1 MRLRN
6 RTLVLVAVAA
16 LLLVLPPIYLLTAER
31 AAPAD
36 PVQILVKY
44 LKASYARDYKE
55 AYHFISSEDRRL
67 KDEQSYIREQGPFT
81 GFTLDVARKLADLI
95 EAAPL
100 ETKMSASRAHINLK
114 LRLPDANKLSAHLMN
129 WDEER
134 LNNLTP
140 KEQMVL
146 FRKVNQW
153 SKEGDFATIEG
164 EQGFDL
170 IKEKGTWRVLLNW
183 AAGTQVTF
191 HAEVAPSLPLE
202 VVWEQREVITRPG
215 EIFNVHFRVKNAS
228 NREIFTKI
236 PHRVEPKELAPYLE
250 LVECGLFSPMKLLP
264 RQEQEYASTYLLRAD
279 LPHGIQHLAV
289 TYGFADV
296 R

>member
-6 RTLVLVAVAA
+6 QNLVLVTVAA
-16 LLLVLPPIYLLTAER
+16 LLLILPPAYLLMAER

-55 AYHFISSEDRRL
+55 AYHFVSSEDQRL
-67 KDEQSYIREQGPFT
+67 KDEKTYIREKGSFT

-95 EAAPL
+95 EAASV
-100 ETKMSASRAHINLK
+100 EKKMTGSRAHINVK

-134 LNNLTP
+134 LNTLTP

-146 FRKVNQW
+146 IRKVDQW
-153 SKEGDFATIEG
+153 SKEGELPTIEG

-170 IKEKGTWRVLLNW
+170 VKEKGSWRVFLNW
-183 AAGTQVTF
+183 AAGTQVMF
-191 HAEVAPSLPLE
+191 HAQVAQSLPLE
-202 VVWEQREVITRPG
+202 VMWDQREVISQPG
-215 EIFNVHFRVKNAS
+215 ELFNVHFRIKNS
-228 NREIFTKI
+228 SDREILTKI
-236 PHRVEPKELAPYLE
+236 PHRVEPKELAEYLE
-250 LVECGLFSPMKLLP
+250 LVECGLFSPMRLLP
-264 RQEQEYASTYLLRAD
+264 REEQEYSSTYLLRAD
-279 LPHGIQHLAV
+279 LPDGIKHLAV
-289 TYGFADV
+289 TYEFADV